1 MLILDSYTLSFLI
14 LAAGWDV
21 DDDDLELPP
30 DLDPATGGGGAAAK
44 GEDGEDE
51 GYFAPPTKGQSP
63 AQNWTNNSSLP
74 IDHIVAGSFESACRL
89 VHSDDKFCHSISS
102 AILICSSSKP

>member
-1 MLILDSYTLSFLI
+1 MARLSHLFPY

-30 DLDPATGGGGAAAK
+30 DLDPAAGGGAAAK

-51 GYFAPPTKGQSP
+51 G
-63 AQNWTNNSSLP
+63 
-74 IDHIVAGSFESACRL
+74 
-89 VHSDDKFCHSISS
+89 
-102 AILICSSSKP
+102 

>member
-1 MLILDSYTLSFLI
+1 MQPYCF

-30 DLDPATGGGGAAAK
+30 DLDPAAGGGAAAK

-51 GYFAPPTKGQSP
+51 GSVIHVTQVFSYYIT
-63 AQNWTNNSSLP
+63 L
-74 IDHIVAGSFESACRL
+74 
-89 VHSDDKFCHSISS
+89 
-102 AILICSSSKP
+102 

>member
-1 MLILDSYTLSFLI
+1 MKRLSDLFPN

-30 DLDPATGGGGAAAK
+30 DLDQAAGGGAAAK

-51 GYFAPPTKGQSP
+51 G
-63 AQNWTNNSSLP
+63 
-74 IDHIVAGSFESACRL
+74 
-89 VHSDDKFCHSISS
+89 
-102 AILICSSSKP
+102 